1 MSSIPRSIAP
11 KVRVHRRLMTLPRIG
26 GLSVARRSISVAG
39 AAASSMASN
48 VSVAASSVVANASG
62 KVSAVSDS
70 MSVGVASASQGLAS
84 FARNSSAA
92 ATKRCR
98 RPFKSG
104 GLPILE
110 MQRSQGDLV
119 SESLSAELSKPSLTM
134 RLPTLSLEERAYA
147 KLPRLSL
154 EGSESSRPPMCLHN
168 VGLIRW
174 IFEEARVLH
183 LARPSYQARLDD
195 TKKEKLMSS
204 VILREV
210 CGDILAAT
218 RSRCRAYRAVQSLQW
233 SSEAARH
240 KRDRVWCNL
249 RSLRRKLFVAAL
261 FGRMLRD
268 VREENAQA
276 EQMWKQ
282 CCVGL
287 GSWGLGSLGV
297 SSKAFASQSLGLPGR
312 SLGLSSFSRFRAC
325 GSISR
330 GLRKSRNATE
340 NGQLND
346 SVKLGICF

>member
-1 MSSIPRSIAP
+1 
-11 KVRVHRRLMTLPRIG
+11 MTLPRIG
-26 GLSVARRSISVAG
+26 SLSVARRSIAVTG

-48 VSVAASSVVANASG
+48 ASVAASSVVANASG

-70 MSVGVASASQGLAS
+70 MSVGVASASQGLAR
-84 FARNSSAA
+84 FARNIPAA
-92 ATKRCR
+92 AAKRCS
-98 RPFKSG
+98 RPLKSR
-104 GLPILE
+104 GLPILD
-110 MQRSQGDLV
+110 MPRSQGDLV
-119 SESLSAELSKPSLTM
+119 SESLSAEPSKPSLRM
-134 RLPTLSLEERAYA
+134 RLPALSMEERAYA

-218 RSRCRAYRAVQSLQW
+218 RSRCRAYRAVQW

-240 KRDRVWCNL
+240 KGDRVWCNL
-249 RSLRRKLFVAAL
+249 RSLRRKLLVAAL

-268 VREENAQA
+268 VREENAEA

-287 GSWGLGSLGV
+287 GSWGLGSLSV
-297 SSKAFASQSLGLPGR
+297 SSKAFASRSLGLPGR

-340 NGQLND
+340 NGQPND
-346 SVKLGICF
+346 SVKLGI